1 MNDEHAEGVKKSIE
15 DIIGSDTILKRKK
28 KSEDDTQRERFE
40 KVIQTL
46 EEIEVRSIILGNDL
60 DLDFTKYDDKFLEVI
75 DSLLLLNFGKESCEL
90 IFFYL
95 YERITPDGS
104 FNELVDTNNNP
115 VPLTSPTDLW
125 YLIKKIQE
133 ESGKTRKKS

>member
-15 DIIGSDTILKRKK
+15 DIIGSDTVLKRKK
-28 KSEDDTQRERFE
+28 KSEDDVQRERFE
-40 KVIQTL
+40 KIIRIL
-46 EEIEVRSIILGNDL
+46 EEIEVRSMILENDL
-60 DLDFTKYDDKFLEVI
+60 ELDLTKYDDKFLTVI
-75 DSLLLLNFGKESCEL
+75 DGILLMHFGKEICEV

-95 YERITPDGS
+95 YERIAPDGS
-104 FNELVDTNNNP
+104 FNELVDANNIP

>member
-15 DIIGSDTILKRKK
+15 DIIGSDTVLKRKK
-28 KSEDDTQRERFE
+28 KSEDDIQRERFE
-40 KVIQTL
+40 KIIHTL

-60 DLDFTKYDDKFLEVI
+60 QLDLTKYDDKFLTVI
-75 DSLLLLNFGKESCEL
+75 DGVLLMHFGKEVCEV

-95 YERITPDGS
+95 YERIVPDGS
-104 FNELVDTNNNP
+104 FNELIDPNGTP
-115 VPLTSPTDLW
+115 VPLTSPSDLW
-125 YLIKKIQE
+125 YLIKKIQG